1 MANEYDYSNLYHNA
15 SNTGGQNPAGNQ
27 SQQPAGQA
35 DQTAQAGGTAASAQ
49 AGAQPGQQNGAQ
61 APNAAPGANTGYPN
75 VGSSGMNTANTAR
88 TDYSGQAYGAAGA
101 GPAGG
106 PQQPG
111 YGYHAPSGNGYTS
124 TMHGAANGYSYT
136 SAPAQQPPRK
146 KQGKGTGKKIAL
158 RIVAG
163 VVVVALG
170 FGSGFGGAVLASRLG
185 LTGSSVV
192 MQTVVRDDMN
202 NASSDTSQGSADG
215 STLSTADVAQ
225 LVSPSVVVITT
236 EQMVSSGISW
246 FGGSFVQ
253 SGAGSGVIVSDDG
266 YILTCA
272 HVVSGATNINV
283 QLNGSEDQY
292 TATVVGEDDVS
303 DVAVLKIDATGLT
316 PAVIGDSDKLAV
328 GEEVVAVGNPLGT
341 LGGTVTNGI
350 ISALNRPVTVEGNQ
364 MTLIQTN
371 AAVSPGNSGGG
382 LFNANGELIGIV
394 NAKSDDSEAE
404 GLGFAIPINTATQVA
419 KDLIENGYVPRP
431 ALGITVLNI
440 NSEQLAMQYGVSTY
454 GVYVLQVNP
463 GSTAES
469 AGLQPG
475 DRIVSVDDVAVS
487 ENTDLTGYLQGKNVG
502 DVVNIQVERDG
513 KLMSFDVPLG
523 TSNAAQQG
531 QTAESTQPEQ

>member
-1 MANEYDYSNLYHNA
+1 MH
-15 SNTGGQNPAGNQ
+15 G
-27 SQQPAGQA
+27 
-35 DQTAQAGGTAASAQ
+35 
-49 AGAQPGQQNGAQ
+49 
-61 APNAAPGANTGYPN
+61 
-75 VGSSGMNTANTAR
+75 
-88 TDYSGQAYGAAGA
+88 GAAG
-101 GPAGG
+101 
-106 PQQPG
+106 
-111 YGYHAPSGNGYTS
+111 
-124 TMHGAANGYSYT
+124 GYSYA
-136 SAPAQQPPRK
+136 SAPTQPPK
-146 KQGKGTGKKIAL
+146 KQKGKGKKIAL
-158 RIVAG
+158 RVVAG
-163 VVVVALG
+163 VAAVAVC
-170 FGSGFGGAVLASRLG
+170 FGSGMAGAVVASRAG

-192 MQTVVRDDMN
+192 LQTVERDTT
-202 NASSDTSQGSADG
+202 ASSQGSTG
-215 STLSTADVAQ
+215 GTQLSTQDVAS

-246 FGGSFVQ
+246 FGDSYNYVQ
-253 SGAGSGVIVSDDG
+253 SGAGSGVIISQDG

-272 HVVSGATNINV
+272 HVIDGASNVSV
-283 QLNGSEDQY
+283 QLYDSDQQY
-292 TATVVGEDDVS
+292 TATVVGS
-303 DVAVLKIDATGLT
+303 DSVADIAVLKIDATGLT